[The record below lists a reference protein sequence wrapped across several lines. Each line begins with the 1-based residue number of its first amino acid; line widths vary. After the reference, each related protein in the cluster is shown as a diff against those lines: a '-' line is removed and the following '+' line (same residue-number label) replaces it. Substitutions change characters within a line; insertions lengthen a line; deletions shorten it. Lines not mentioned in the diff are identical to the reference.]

1 VPTLLIIRAYEAL
14 PAAMKENRKSEAA
27 MERLGRLI
35 VLTLVVAGVVF
46 GGIALA
52 APGNSGQDKP
62 GKGCGDKNHTHYRV
76 DECKKHH

>member
-1 VPTLLIIRAYEAL
+1 MTCVAALQIIGPRA
-14 PAAMKENRKSEAA
+14 AAVENRGSEAA
-27 MERLGRLI
+27 VNRLGRII

-52 APGNSGQDKP
+52 APGNSGNDKP

-76 DECKKHH
+76 DECKKQH

>member
-1 VPTLLIIRAYEAL
+1 V
-14 PAAMKENRKSEAA
+14 
-27 MERLGRLI
+27 ERLGRLI
-35 VLTLVVAGVVF
+35 VLLLVVAGVVF

-76 DECKKHH
+76 DECKKQH